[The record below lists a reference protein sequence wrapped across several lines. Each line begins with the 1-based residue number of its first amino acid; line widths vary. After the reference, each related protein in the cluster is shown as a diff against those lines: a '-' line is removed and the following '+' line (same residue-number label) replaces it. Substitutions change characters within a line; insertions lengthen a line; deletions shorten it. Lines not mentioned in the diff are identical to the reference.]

1 LGSETYKSFRPFF
14 LNKSMFNNTQTI
26 GILGGGQLGK
36 MLQQVSLDLDL
47 NVKYLDPDPQAPCA
61 SISTRFTQG
70 SYQDYQ
76 TVLAFG
82 ADCHIISIEIEN
94 VNLEALAQLEK
105 EGKKVYP
112 QPHILEII
120 KDKRLQKQ
128 FFVDNNIPT
137 SEFVLIDGQHEIP
150 KHASF
155 LPAFNKLGTGG
166 YDGKGVQKINSLA
179 DAPKGFTEPGL
190 LEKAV
195 DFTKELAVIV
205 ARNQAGQVISYPT
218 VEMVFHPEANLVEY
232 LLAPAQISEELDQK
246 AQNLAKM
253 VAEKFEIIGLLAVE
267 MFLDKSGNILVNEVA
282 PRTHNSGHHTQKAN
296 YTSQFE
302 QQLRAI
308 SNLPLGSTK
317 AYSMAAMLNILGE
330 EGYEGPVHYQGMDQV
345 LTIEGVF
352 PFLYGKAITKPFR
365 KMGHVT
371 VIGDTKEAIEQ
382 KINKIKASLKVIS
395 KS

>member
-1 LGSETYKSFRPFF
+1 
-14 LNKSMFNNTQTI
+14 MFNNTKTI

-47 NVKYLDPDPQAPCA
+47 KVKYLDPDAQAPCA
-61 SISTRFTQG
+61 SISTKFTHG
-70 SYQDYQ
+70 SYLDYQ
-76 TVLAFG
+76 TVLDFA
-82 ADCHIISIEIEN
+82 ADCDIVSIEIEN

-105 EGKKVYP
+105 DGKKVFP

-137 SEFVLIDGQHEIP
+137 AAFVLIDSKDQIAQHQD
-150 KHASF
+150 F
-155 LPAFNKLGTGG
+155 LPAFNKLGKGG
-166 YDGKGVQKINSLA
+166 YDGKGVQKITTLA
-179 DAPKGFTEPGL
+179 DAPKGFAEPGL

-195 DFTKELAVIV
+195 DFDKELAVIV
-205 ARNQAGQVISYPT
+205 ARNQAGQVVTYPT

-232 LLAPAQISEELDQK
+232 LLAPAQISDSLDQQ
-246 AQNLAKM
+246 AQELAKL
-253 VAEKFEIIGLLAVE
+253 VAEKFEIVGLLAVE
-267 MFLDKSGNILVNEVA
+267 MFLDKSGHILVNEVA

-308 SNLPLGSTK
+308 SNMPLGSTK
-317 AYSMAAMLNILGE
+317 AHSMAAMLNILGE
-330 EGYEGPVHYQGMDQV
+330 AGHEGPVHYEGMDTV
-345 LTIEGVF
+345 LALEGVF

-371 VIGDTKEAIEQ
+371 VLGENKEAIEQ
-382 KINKIKASLKVIS
+382 KIDTVKASLKVIS
-395 KS
+395 K